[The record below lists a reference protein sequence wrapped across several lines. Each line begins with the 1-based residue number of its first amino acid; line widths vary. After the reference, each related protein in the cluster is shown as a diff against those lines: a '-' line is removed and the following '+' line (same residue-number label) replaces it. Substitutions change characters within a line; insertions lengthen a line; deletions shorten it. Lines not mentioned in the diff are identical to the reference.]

1 MSVIKSAGILPIAKS
16 TISHYNDWLLAGH
29 GDPYED
35 CGQFRYFGCFNK
47 EKHKANLKIPYN
59 NFYVGK
65 AVKRNCNRLRC
76 SVCFWKA
83 AYSRSMKIEKRL
95 RAYKTQRYT
104 NPIHVIVSPPPKIN
118 DSFTNLRT
126 KALRSLKKCGIV
138 GGVMVVHH
146 FRCRDYKYD
155 VPGIHF
161 HVIGYGWV
169 SGTKENFEKENII
182 VKNVGIR
189 KSVRKTASYLLGH
202 CSVIK
207 CEHTDCECVDKTKYH
222 TIVWFGGCSYNK
234 LKVIY
239 EVENFNL
246 CNYCNEPMKAF
257 DWESDRYGEP
267 PDEEKTFTFNRKDWK
282 MVSVNYG

>member
-1 MSVIKSAGILPIAKS
+1 MSVTKSSGILPIAKS

-35 CGQFRYFGCFNK
+35 CGQYRYFGCFNT
-47 EKHKANLKIPYN
+47 EKHKANLKIPWN
-59 NFYVGK
+59 NFLVGK

-76 SVCFWKA
+76 AVCFWRA
-83 AYSRSMKIEKRL
+83 AYSRSIKIEKRL

-161 HVIGYGWV
+161 HIIGYGWV

-189 KSVRKTASYLLGH
+189 KSIRKTASYLLGH
-202 CSVIK
+202 CSVNEK
-207 CEHTDCECVDKTKYH
+207 HH
-222 TIVWFGGCSYNK
+222 TITWFGGCSYNK
-234 LKVIY
+234 LKVTY
-239 EVENFNL
+239 EIEKFDL
-246 CNYCNEPMKAF
+246 CNYCGEKMQPMDFAGT
-257 DWESDRYGEP
+257 DRP
-267 PDEEKTFTFNRKDWK
+267 PPLDEKGFFNFKNRKDWK
-282 MVSVNYG
+282 KVRISRISPYSVLV